1 MSSASSGRPTPGLL
15 AEASLTDLE
24 MAIKTSLRPIARKIA
39 EAVEAYASS
48 QGMPRSDYALVGA
61 WDEKTDGIRLVFG
74 TDCKIDERQW
84 YSGILQAI
92 RQSFADHPWITRN
105 IGLVVENVQNL
116 DDVYL
121 HFPGGEDEVDLTELL
136 ERS

>member
-1 MSSASSGRPTPGLL
+1 
-15 AEASLTDLE
+15 
-24 MAIKTSLRPIARKIA
+24 MAIKTSLRPVARKIA
-39 EAVEAYASS
+39 KAVEAYASS
-48 QGMPRSDYALVGA
+48 QGMARGDFALAGA
-61 WDEKTDGIRLVFG
+61 WDERTGGIRLVFG
-74 TDCKIDERQW
+74 TDRTINERQW
-84 YSGILQAI
+84 YAGILQEL
-92 RQSFADHPWITRN
+92 RQSFADHPWITMN